1 MKITNLSLTILL
13 LVLMLAACGKP
24 DEPTLGLYPAI
35 HSGDINQINRHI
47 RWGTDIN
54 QVDADGRR
62 PLHVAAAQG
71 SQVVVKLLLKNG
83 ADIGALDRE
92 GHSALYIAVMNG
104 RTRVAE
110 LLIKQGAPYDANELL
125 DEAVSNNLAD
135 RDVVRLLVSQGAQ
148 INRIDANGSTPLL
161 RAITRNNRVLV
172 KHLIAE
178 GADVNQKDGDG
189 RSPLVAAEEVGD
201 TDIIRMLRRNGA
213 RLAKP

>member
-1 MKITNLSLTILL
+1 MKISNLFLPVFL
-13 LVLMLAACGKP
+13 LVMVLAACGKP

-35 HSGDINQINRHI
+35 HNGDINQINRHI

-83 ADIGALDRE
+83 ADIEALDRE
-92 GHSALYIAVMNG
+92 GHSALYIAVING

-110 LLIKQGAPYDANELL
+110 LLIRQGAPYDANELL
-125 DEAVSNNLAD
+125 DEAVSNDLVD
-135 RDVVRLLVSQGAQ
+135 RDVIRLLVSLGAQ
-148 INRIDANGSTPLL
+148 LNRIGTNGSTPLQQ
-161 RAITRNNRVLV
+161 AITRNNRVLV

-178 GADVNQKDGDG
+178 GADVNQTDSSG
-189 RSPLVAAEEVGD
+189 RSPLAAAEGVGN

-213 RLAKP
+213 HLTP

>member
-1 MKITNLSLTILL
+1 MKISNLFLPVFLLALILS
-13 LVLMLAACGKP
+13 ACGKP

-35 HSGDINQINRHI
+35 HNGDINQISRHI

-83 ADIGALDRE
+83 ADINALDRE

-110 LLIKQGAPYDANELL
+110 LLIKQGAPYNANALL
-125 DEAVSNNLAD
+125 DDAVANDLVD
-135 RDVVRLLVSQGAQ
+135 RDVIRLLVSLGAQ
-148 INRIDANGSTPLL
+148 INRMDANGSTPLL
-161 RAITRNNRVLV
+161 QAITRNNRVLV
-172 KHLIAE
+172 KHLIAQ
-178 GADVNQKDGDG
+178 GADVNQLDNDG
-189 RSPLVAAEEVGD
+189 RSPLAAAEGGGD
-201 TDIIRMLRRNGA
+201 ADIIRMLQRNGA
-213 RLAKP
+213 QLDP